1 MKKESERESQVK
13 KESERESQVKKEE
26 NPGGDS
32 PAHI

>member
-1 MKKESERESQVK
+1 MKKASERESQVK
-13 KESERESQVKKEE
+13 NESGKESQMKKEE

>member
-1 MKKESERESQVK
+1 MKKSLERESQVK